1 MGDWISAVP
10 SYLVVVLV
18 LILPGTAVV
27 AAGWGV
33 RSPQRLL
40 LAPAI
45 SATIAAAAASVA
57 PLVGLRWNLLPL
69 ALMTI
74 VVVGIALLL
83 RRGTGADPA
92 PTGRRTLLI
101 AVLALAATAAVST
114 VMFARAFGSPDN
126 IAQRFDNI
134 VHLNA
139 IALAVQNG
147 DASGFQ
153 IGATSDI
160 GFYPNGWHAL
170 TTLAVELT
178 GASIPVAVN
187 GANLAIVALLWP
199 ASIMALVG
207 ALFAQRRTAY
217 ITAAALSAGF
227 GAFPALFFNW
237 GVLYPNL
244 VGYAMVPAALATVV
258 TALDDRGP
266 RALTRALLL
275 VALLSGGVFLGH
287 PNAFLSL
294 LAFAAVAVIGIL
306 SVRAAQ
312 TRRRSSVMAVGIAV
326 VGFGL
331 VMAVVWSVFRTGAEH
346 SGWLPWQQLAQA
358 VGEGLLASPRG
369 FTPTIVVAVLLAA
382 GVVVAV
388 RRPRWLPILAV
399 FGVAVFLFVVV
410 SGLRIDHPIRQWLT
424 NPWYNDSNR
433 LAALL
438 PLAAIPVA
446 TLGALALVDTGRRW
460 ASRWAPPRW
469 ARLASATVAIVAVF
483 SVVLGP
489 NVRIALGQVHEAYAY
504 TDNALILSSDEHALL
519 ERLDD
524 ETPDDALI
532 IGSPRTGTS
541 LALALADRQVTQR
554 HVFGSPSAD
563 LRFLNTHLRDI
574 DSDPAVCSTIDAL
587 GVDYVLDFGT
597 RDVIDDPTGPS
608 AYSGVLDLQPSS
620 HLVLIDSQGPDAR
633 LFRIEGC

>member
-18 LILPGTAVV
+18 LILPGAAVV

-33 RSPQRLL
+33 RNPQRLL

-45 SATIAAAAASVA
+45 SATLAAAAATIA
-57 PLVGLRWNLLPL
+57 HFVGLRWGLLPL
-69 ALMTI
+69 ALFTL

-83 RRGTGADPA
+83 RRGNGADPA
-92 PTGRRTLLI
+92 PAGRRTLLTV
-101 AVLALAATAAVST
+101 VLSLAATAAVTT

-178 GASIPVAVN
+178 GASVPVAVN
-187 GANLAIVALLWP
+187 GANLAFVSALWP

-217 ITAAALSAGF
+217 VTAAALSAGF

-244 VGYAMVPAALATVV
+244 IGYAMVPAALSTVV

-275 VALLSGGVFLGH
+275 VALLAGGVFLGH

-294 LAFAAVAVIGIL
+294 LAFSASLVIGIL
-306 SVRAAQ
+306 AIRAFDAR
-312 TRRRSSVMAVGIAV
+312 TRSSVIGVAVAV
-326 VGFGL
+326 VGFGA
-331 VMAVVWSVFRTGAEH
+331 VMAVVWAVFRTGAEH
-346 SGWLPWQQLAQA
+346 SRWEPWQNLAQA
-358 VGEGLLASPRG
+358 AGEGLFASPRG
-369 FTPTIVVAVLLAA
+369 FSPTIVVVALLVA
-382 GVVVAV
+382 GFVAV
-388 RRPRWLPILAV
+388 ARRPRGLPVLAV
-399 FGVAVFLFVVV
+399 FAVAVALFMVV
-410 SGLRIDHPIRQWLT
+410 SGLRIDSPVRQLLT

-446 TLGALALVDTGRRW
+446 TLGALAIVDTARRW
-460 ASRWAPPRW
+460 ATRRSLPRW
-469 ARLASATVAIVAVF
+469 TRVTAAVVAVVAVF
-483 SVVLGP
+483 SVVVGP
-489 NVRIALGQVHEAYAY
+489 NVRIALTQVHEAYAY
-504 TDNALILSSDEHALL
+504 TDDALILSDDEHALL

-524 ETPDDALI
+524 ETPADALI

-541 LALALADRQVTQR
+541 LALALADREVTQR
-554 HVFGSPSAD
+554 HVFGSPSPE
-563 LRFLNTHLRDI
+563 LLFLNTHLRDI
-574 DSDPAVCSTIDAL
+574 ETDPAVCSTVDEL
-587 GVDYVLDFGT
+587 GIDYVLDFGR
-597 RDVIDDPTGPS
+597 RDVIDDPNGAVP
-608 AYSGVLDLQPSS
+608 YDGIQDLTPSS
-620 HLVLIDSQGPDAR
+620 HLVLIDSQGPEAR

>member
-10 SYLVVVLV
+10 SFLVAVLV
-18 LILPGTAVV
+18 LILPGAAVI

-45 SATIAAAAASVA
+45 SVTLAAAASTIA
-57 PLVGLRWNLLPL
+57 HFVGLRWNLLPL
-69 ALMTI
+69 ALLTL
-74 VVVGIALLL
+74 VVVGIGLLL

-92 PTGRRTLLI
+92 PTGPRTVLT
-101 AVLALAATAAVST
+101 AGLALVATAAITT

-139 IALAVQNG
+139 IALAVHNG

-160 GFYPNGWHAL
+160 GFYPNGWHAI
-170 TTLAVELT
+170 TTLVVELT

-187 GANLAIVALLWP
+187 GANLAFVSVLWP

-244 VGYAMVPAALATVV
+244 VGYAMVPAALSTVV
-258 TALDDRGP
+258 TALDDRGRP
-266 RALTRALLL
+266 ALTRALLL
-275 VALLSGGVFLGH
+275 VALLAGGVFLGH
-287 PNAFLSL
+287 PNAFLAL
-294 LAFAAVAVIGIL
+294 LAFAAASVIGIL
-306 SVRAAQ
+306 SVRAFEAR
-312 TRRRSSVMAVGIAV
+312 TRASVIGVGVAV

-331 VMAVVWSVFRTGAEH
+331 VMAVVWSIFRTGAEH
-346 SGWLPWQQLAQA
+346 SGWAPWQNLAQSA
-358 VGEGLLASPRG
+358 GEGLLASPRG
-369 FTPTIVVAVLLAA
+369 FTPTIVAVVLLAA
-382 GVVVAV
+382 GAVAV
-388 RRPRWLPILAV
+388 ARRPRWIPVLAV
-399 FGVAVFLFVVV
+399 FGVAVVLFMVV
-410 SGLRIDHPIRQWLT
+410 SGLRIDSPVRQALT
-424 NPWYNDSNR
+424 NPWYNDANR

-446 TLGALALVDTGRRW
+446 TLGALAIVDVARGWATRW
-460 ASRWAPPRW
+460 SFPRW
-469 ARLASATVAIVAVF
+469 ARRTASAVAILVVF

-489 NVRIALGQVHEAYAY
+489 NVRIALSQVHEAYAY
-504 TDNALILSSDEHALL
+504 TDDALILSGDEHALL

-541 LALALADRQVTQR
+541 LALALADREVTQR
-554 HVFGSPSAD
+554 HVFGSPSPE
-563 LRFLNTHLRDI
+563 LLFLNTHLRDI
-574 DSDPAVCSTIDAL
+574 DTDPAVCSTVDRL
-587 GVDYVLDFGT
+587 GIDYVLDFGR
-597 RDVIDDPTGPS
+597 RDVIDDPNGATAYDGIQDLVPS
-608 AYSGVLDLQPSS
+608 A
-620 HLVLIDSQGPDAR
+620 HLVLVDSQGPEAR

>member
-10 SYLVVVLV
+10 SYLAVVLV
-18 LILPGTAVV
+18 LILPGAAVV

-33 RSPQRLL
+33 RNPQRLL

-45 SATIAAAAASVA
+45 SATLAAASATIA
-57 PLVGLRWNLLPL
+57 PFVGLRWNLLPL
-69 ALMTI
+69 ALLTL

-92 PTGRRTLLI
+92 PTGRRTMLT
-101 AVLALAATAAVST
+101 AALALAATAGVTT

-160 GFYPNGWHAL
+160 DFYPNGWHAL

-178 GASIPVAVN
+178 GSSIPVAVN
-187 GANLAIVALLWP
+187 GANLAIVSLLWP

-217 ITAAALSAGF
+217 ITAAALSTGF

-244 VGYAMVPAALATVV
+244 VGYAMVPAALSTVA

-294 LAFAAVAVIGIL
+294 LAFAAALVIVVLGIRAVDARTRASVVAVG
-306 SVRAAQ
+306 V
-312 TRRRSSVMAVGIAV
+312 AV
-326 VGFGL
+326 VGFAV
-331 VMAVVWSVFRTGAEH
+331 VMLVVWSIFRTGAEH
-346 SGWLPWQQLAQA
+346 SGWLPWQELAQA
-358 VGEGLLASPRG
+358 LGEGLFVSPRG
-369 FTPTIVVAVLLAA
+369 FTPTIVAVLLLAA
-382 GVVVAV
+382 GVIAVV
-388 RRPRWLPILAV
+388 RRPRWLPVLAM
-399 FGVAVFLFVVV
+399 FGVAVLLFVVA
-410 SGLRIDHPIRQWLT
+410 SGLRIDHPVRQWLT

-438 PLAAIPVA
+438 PLVAIPLA
-446 TLGALALVDTGRRW
+446 TLGALAIADAARRV
-460 ASRWAPPRW
+460 AARWSLPRA
-469 ARLASATVAIVAVF
+469 ARLTAAALAVIAVF
-483 SVVLGP
+483 SVVIGP
-489 NVRIALGQVHEAYAY
+489 NIRIALAQVREAYAY
-504 TDNALILSSDEHALL
+504 TDDALILSSDEHALL

-541 LALALADRQVTQR
+541 LALALADREVTQR
-554 HVFGSPSAD
+554 HVFGSPSPD
-563 LRFLNTHLRDI
+563 LVYLNTHLRDI
-574 DSDPAVCSTIDAL
+574 DSDPAVCSTVDEL
-587 GVDYVLDFGT
+587 GIDYVLDFGR
-597 RDVIDDPTGPS
+597 RDVIDDPSGATAYDGIQDLTPS
-608 AYSGVLDLQPSS
+608 A
-620 HLVLIDSQGPDAR
+620 HLLLVDSQGPEAR